1 VHVPPRRPDL
11 LGPVLARL
19 LDDAGR
25 RRRMG
30 AAGARRARARYGWP
44 TVAATTLDIY
54 AGLLDRSRL
63 VSGSRS

>member
-1 VHVPPRRPDL
+1 
-11 LGPVLARL
+11 
-19 LDDAGR
+19 
-25 RRRMG
+25 MG